1 MEEQFAVSEPADI
14 HTLRAALGVE
24 FSRAPSKKGI
34 ELFSH
39 HYSCEALRQLWAKGR
54 KAALRVKA
62 DPADIGAISIEIDE
76 KWEAAEAVSAKPLHG
91 VSLSEWT
98 EKFRAIKQRYAHE
111 AELSESIRTRA
122 VEEICAIDKVARI
135 RAGVLPGEPSFK
147 QIQAIQANLFNGTSF
162 RTGPAILETPADDFF
177 GQRITLP
184 EEHLELPR
192 DTTPIPAP
200 IGTEK
205 EQFSPDQTAGN
216 DWGFDD
222 E

>member
-1 MEEQFAVSEPADI
+1 M
-14 HTLRAALGVE
+14 E
-24 FSRAPSKKGI
+24 FSRVPSKKGI

-62 DPADIGAISIEIDE
+62 DPADIGAISIEIDG
-76 KWEAAEAVSAKPLHG
+76 KWETAEAVSAKPLYG

-98 EKFRAIKQRYAHE
+98 EKFRAIKQRHAHE
-111 AELSESIRTRA
+111 AEFSEPIRTRA
-122 VEEICAIDKVARI
+122 VEEIFAVDKTARI
-135 RAGVLPGEPSFK
+135 RAGVLPGEPSYK
-147 QIQAIQANLFNGTSF
+147 QIRAIQANLFNGTSF

-184 EEHLELPR
+184 EDNPEPR
-192 DTTPIPAP
+192 QEITRIAVPTR
-200 IGTEK
+200 TEK
-205 EQFSPDQTAGN
+205 EQFSPGKTEGN

-222 E
+222 A